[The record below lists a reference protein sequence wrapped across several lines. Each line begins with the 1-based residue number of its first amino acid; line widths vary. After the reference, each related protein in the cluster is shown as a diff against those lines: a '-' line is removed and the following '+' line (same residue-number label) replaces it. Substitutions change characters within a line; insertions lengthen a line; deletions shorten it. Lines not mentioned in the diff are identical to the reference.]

1 MLFVRPATRA
11 DASEIARIDAETWR
25 TAYPGIL
32 PDKVLLDL
40 TPSRLASEWT
50 AQLGHR
56 PEDVRV
62 AEWSGSGVVGFGS
75 CGAARLPVGEL
86 SGEVNTLYVAPDFQG
101 RGVGRALLLALFRR
115 LVATGHHS
123 AVIWVL
129 RGNPARFFYERMG
142 GKTAAHRRIAVRGEP
157 IPALAY
163 GWRNLPETVRSGGRA
178 LRPLADD
185 GAGPL

>member
-11 DASEIARIDAETWR
+11 DAGEIARIDVETWR

-32 PDKVLLDL
+32 PDRVLLGL
-40 TPSRLASEWT
+40 TPARLAVEWA

-62 AEWSGSGVVGFGS
+62 AEWSGAGVVGFGS
-75 CGAARLPVGEL
+75 CGAARMPIGEF

-115 LVATGHHS
+115 LVATGHGS

-129 RGNPARFFYERMG
+129 RSNPARFFYERMG
-142 GKTAAHRRIAVRGEP
+142 GKAAAHRRISVRGEP

-163 GWRNLPETVRSGGRA
+163 GWHDLPETVRSGGRA

-185 GAGPL
+185 GSGPI

>member
-1 MLFVRPATRA
+1 MLFVRPAICA
-11 DASEIARIDAETWR
+11 DAPEIGRIDAETWR

-40 TPSRLASEWT
+40 APSRLTSEWA

-75 CGAARLPVGEL
+75 CGAARLAVAEL
-86 SGEVNTLYVAPDFQG
+86 SGEVNTLYVASDFQG

-115 LVATGHHS
+115 LVATGHGS

-129 RGNPARFFYERMG
+129 RENPARFFYERMG
-142 GKTAAHRRIAVRGEP
+142 GKLVAQRRISVRGEP
-157 IPALAY
+157 IPALGY
-163 GWRNLPETVRSGGRA
+163 GWRNLAETVRSGGRA

-185 GAGPL
+185 GTGPL